1 MLFLSPFISLPPHS
15 PVDATLSLL
24 PSVCCTD
31 LPRFL
36 DRLYRHSAGDR
47 DTWKAAM
54 SPPDAGTTFCVNQ
67 LKQPSESDTQTVYQ
81 SVSVLDPL
89 TETVLMS
96 PALLTHPDLFA
107 SLSGFEHQRSFA
119 VLVIW
124 ASVCWPVLCPVVH
137 IEGVLSQT
145 PWRAEEKQMAHW
157 TTRTW
162 LTCSS
167 I

>member
-1 MLFLSPFISLPPHS
+1 MSDS
-15 PVDATLSLL
+15 VDVTLSLL
-24 PSVCCTD
+24 PFVCCTD
-31 LPRFL
+31 LHRFL
-36 DRLYRHSAGDR
+36 DRIYRHSAGDR
-47 DTWKAAM
+47 DTWKAAV
-54 SPPDAGTTFCVNQ
+54 SPWDAGTRFCVNP
-67 LKQPSESDTQTVYQ
+67 LKQPSESDTQT
-81 SVSVLDPL
+81 SVSIGVWSLNRDSS
-89 TETVLMS
+89 VLMS

-145 PWRAEEKQMAHW
+145 PWRAEEKQTERW

-162 LTCSS
+162 LTCSN